1 MACNRL
7 LCSIPRR
14 MGIYACGE
22 QQISNKKHLN
32 ALSFLIIP
40 DDFAWRP
47 LERHLRDAESLE
59 YNSHNL

>member
-22 QQISNKKHLN
+22 QQISNIGN
-32 ALSFLIIP
+32 WFLEANE
-40 DDFAWRP
+40 FREWRGNEGGADKAV
-47 LERHLRDAESLE
+47 LLC
-59 YNSHNL
+59 